1 MNRMVYVLPET
12 VGSAIIELFGVA
24 ATVAI
29 IVGYFTRNPTIDKYV
44 HMILQRTK
52 VLDLVS
58 TDSDADPQSEL
69 LGVRVSRVFTYGLV
83 LYIAWLLF
91 GAAIVFLD
99 AFLIE
104 VTNSCDPSAS
114 RANCFLNTGFF
125 NISAFFD
132 KPIDCNN
139 LRDVPDNTT
148 FICYRYTLNL
158 GVAAGTAG
166 AYFAT
171 GMMFMKLF
179 AACYVHKHSPKY
191 LNIIK
196 HSHMW
201 SGTILITIA
210 AAVVHAVPQL
220 RHILTEGSLIALLHY
235 IHMLISQVILHVL
248 FMLPI
253 YQKTDNEHTNKKAS
267 DYHGKTGTG
276 KKPAATPSRGIQMT
290 TLPHEQSTKS
300 QEYGHDHPTR
310 KRN

>member
-1 MNRMVYVLPET
+1 M
-12 VGSAIIELFGVA
+12 A
-24 ATVAI
+24 ATVAVI
-29 IVGYFTRNPTIDKYV
+29 LGCFTRNHTIDKYV
-44 HMILQRTK
+44 HMILQRTQ

-58 TDSDADPQSEL
+58 TDSEAEPPSEL
-69 LGVRVSRVFTYGLV
+69 HGVRVSRVFTHGLV
-83 LYIAWLLF
+83 LYITWLLF

-99 AFLIE
+99 VFLIE
-104 VTNSCDPSAS
+104 ATNSCDPSAS
-114 RANCFLNTGFF
+114 RANCFMNTGFF

-132 KPIDCNN
+132 KAIDCNN

-148 FICYRYTLNL
+148 YICYRYTLNL

-179 AACYVHKHSPKY
+179 AAFYVHQRPPKY
-191 LNIIK
+191 HKIIK

-201 SGTILITIA
+201 SGTILIIAA

-220 RHILTEGSLIALLHY
+220 RQILTEGSLICLLHF

-248 FMLPI
+248 FMLPV
-253 YQKTDNEHTNKKAS
+253 YQKTDNKHTNKKAS
-267 DYHGKTGTG
+267 DYQGKTGTG
-276 KKPAATPSRGIQMT
+276 KKPAATPSTDIPMT